1 MTLPKKNLI
10 SHEEKEHSTLQILYK
25 NKGFLFVFAWQL
37 YLLVWFLNY
46 FNRIEEDLIII
57 T

>member
-37 YLLVWFLNY
+37 YLLVCFLNY